1 MTVFKGY
8 LRIVRANLGQL
19 LMYVGIFLAICVA
32 ISRSNPGGTTES
44 FTQKKLNAAV
54 IDRDGGSLGTLL
66 EHYIGQEHNRIS
78 IADDPQVLQ
87 EELYY
92 RNVEYILII
101 PEGAQERMLAG
112 ETDGVVQC
120 VTAPGSTAGYY
131 VDAQI
136 GQLLSHVHILLAGG
150 FSMKE
155 ACEQADALSQEK
167 GTINLVETTEG
178 GSART
183 GYHFFYAYLPYALF
197 GSIIMT
203 LGIVIMEF
211 KKKEIRRRMQSA
223 PIPFVR
229 QNLAGAAALL
239 VVCTGIWVF
248 YLLLQAVI
256 YQGGIFRSG
265 HAAIYMLNSFSCMLV
280 ALSLGYFTGMI
291 SENAVALN
299 GINNVLSLG
308 LCFLGGV
315 FVPLEMLGNGIV
327 SIAQFLPTYWYSR
340 INGILRD
347 YGELSSELWH
357 TIWAGLLIQL
367 AFALACFG
375 VTMMLRRG
383 QLQERG

>member
-32 ISRSNPGGTTES
+32 IQRSNPDGVTGG
-44 FTQKKLNAAV
+44 FTQKKLNVAV
-54 IDRDGGSLGTLL
+54 IDRDGGSLGALL
-66 EHYIGQEHNRIS
+66 EHYMEQEHDRIQ

-101 PEGAQERMLAG
+101 PKGAQERVLAG

-136 GQLLSHVHILLAGG
+136 GQLLGHVHLLLAGG
-150 FSMKE
+150 FSIEE

-167 GTINLVETTEG
+167 GTVNLVDLNGNG
-178 GSART
+178 GVRT
-183 GYHFFYAYLPYALF
+183 GYNFFYSYLPYALF

-211 KKKEIRRRMQSA
+211 KKKEIRRRMQSS
-223 PIPFVR
+223 PVPFVR
-229 QNLAGAAALL
+229 QNLAATAALL
-239 VVCTGIWVF
+239 VVCTGIWIF
-248 YLLLQAVI
+248 YLLLQAVL

-265 HAAIYMLNSFSCMLV
+265 HALIYMLNSFACMLV

-291 SENAVALN
+291 SQNAVALN

-347 YGELSSELWH
+347 YGEPSSELWRI
-357 TIWAGLLIQL
+357 IWTGLLIQL
-367 AFALACFG
+367 VFALACSG
-375 VTMMLRRG
+375 VTLMLRRE

>member
-1 MTVFKGY
+1 M
-8 LRIVRANLGQL
+8 
-19 LMYVGIFLAICVA
+19 
-32 ISRSNPGGTTES
+32 E
-44 FTQKKLNAAV
+44 
-54 IDRDGGSLGTLL
+54 
-66 EHYIGQEHNRIS
+66 
-78 IADDPQVLQ
+78 
-87 EELYY
+87 
-92 RNVEYILII
+92 
-101 PEGAQERMLAG
+101 
-112 ETDGVVQC
+112 
-120 VTAPGSTAGYY
+120 
-131 VDAQI
+131 
-136 GQLLSHVHILLAGG
+136 
-150 FSMKE
+150 E
-155 ACEQADALSQEK
+155 ACEQADILSQEK
-167 GTINLVETTEG
+167 GRINLAEVSES

-183 GYHFFYAYLPYALF
+183 GYNFFYAYLPYALF

-203 LGIVIMEF
+203 LGIVVMEF

-239 VVCTGIWVF
+239 LVCTGIWVF

-280 ALSLGYFTGMI
+280 ALALGYFTGMI

>member
-1 MTVFKGY
+1 
-8 LRIVRANLGQL
+8 
-19 LMYVGIFLAICVA
+19 
-32 ISRSNPGGTTES
+32 
-44 FTQKKLNAAV
+44 
-54 IDRDGGSLGTLL
+54 
-66 EHYIGQEHNRIS
+66 
-78 IADDPQVLQ
+78 
-87 EELYY
+87 
-92 RNVEYILII
+92 
-101 PEGAQERMLAG
+101 
-112 ETDGVVQC
+112 
-120 VTAPGSTAGYY
+120 
-131 VDAQI
+131 
-136 GQLLSHVHILLAGG
+136 
-150 FSMKE
+150 
-155 ACEQADALSQEK
+155 
-167 GTINLVETTEG
+167 
-178 GSART
+178 
-183 GYHFFYAYLPYALF
+183 
-197 GSIIMT
+197 MT

-280 ALSLGYFTGMI
+280 ALALGYFTGMI

-299 GINNVLSLG
+299 SINNVLSLG

>member
-32 ISRSNPGGTTES
+32 ISRSNPGGATES

-167 GTINLVETTEG
+167 GTINLVETSEG

-280 ALSLGYFTGMI
+280 ALSLG
-291 SENAVALN
+291 
-299 GINNVLSLG
+299 